1 MKSAPMASGVD
12 SPPDSIKSTKVEV
25 MSTLKIFCRF
35 TKLLLIEIFSSWSFL
50 EHKRKK
56 VNLLVKYLR
65 LVLDRVFY
73 ESLLV
78 GIL

>member
-12 SPPDSIKSTKVEV
+12 SPPDSIKSIKVEV

-65 LVLDRVFY
+65 LVLDRVFF